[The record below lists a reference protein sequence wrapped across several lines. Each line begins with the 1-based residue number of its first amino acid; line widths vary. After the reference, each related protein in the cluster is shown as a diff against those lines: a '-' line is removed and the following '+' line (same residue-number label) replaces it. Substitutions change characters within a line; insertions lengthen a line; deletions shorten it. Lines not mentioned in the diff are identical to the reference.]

1 MASFGEELKRERELR
16 DISLKEIAE
25 ATKIS
30 IRFLEALEQNHFD
43 ILPGGIFNRGF
54 IRAYARFI
62 GIDGEEMVNAYL
74 HELALRENRKSRDS
88 RAGGAAA
95 GGSPIGLSSGVFRAE
110 PRADARQEAQASSGA
125 GGNAAATDRRS
136 SAALWVLVVLAF
148 VVGALVIILNVL
160 QGGEAGASA
169 DSPGQAM
176 RARQRQSR
184 FTGSVPTPAGPSIG
198 GTAQQQQ
205 GGATSLPADDRSVKA
220 GEASQAAD
228 AADPARRAGDPAD
241 APPLAPQA
249 VSLAPHEEQGVSPSG
264 LASSGPASSSEPSS
278 PSSPAV
284 SEHHVRVIVNEATR
298 VKIEC
303 AGQMVLN
310 QELWPGQARAVTCAE
325 PVSLSAVNA
334 GAVEY
339 SLDGAETV
347 PLGKPGEEVQG
358 LTVAPIAQPEPTA
371 PSKGKHAEEGGAPRA
386 GA

>member
-62 GIDGEEMVNAYL
+62 GIDGEEMVNAFL

-88 RAGGAAA
+88 RAGG
-95 GGSPIGLSSGVFRAE
+95 GSAVGLNSGVFRAE
-110 PRADARQEAQASSGA
+110 PRADGRHEAQANSRVD
-125 GGNAAATDRRS
+125 GNAGATTDGRT

-148 VVGALVIILNVL
+148 VVGAIVIILNVL
-160 QGGEAGASA
+160 QGEEAGASA
-169 DSPGQAM
+169 GSQGQAM

-184 FTGSVPTPAGPSIG
+184 LSGSGPAPAGPSMG
-198 GTAQQQQ
+198 GTARQQQ
-205 GGATSLPADDRSVKA
+205 GGATSPPAADQSDSA
-220 GEASQAAD
+220 GEPHQAAD
-228 AADPARRAGDPAD
+228 ADDSAIRGGDPAD
-241 APPLAPQA
+241 APPLPPQA
-249 VSLAPHEEQGVSPSG
+249 ATLAPHGEPGVSPSG
-264 LASSGPASSSEPSS
+264 LASSAPKSSSEPSS
-278 PSSPAV
+278 PPSPSVPEHRV
-284 SEHHVRVIVNEATR
+284 SVIVNEATR

-303 AGQMVLN
+303 AGQMVLD

-325 PVSLSAVNA
+325 PVLLSAVNA

-339 SLDGAETV
+339 SLDGAQTV
-347 PLGKPGEEVQG
+347 PLGKPGEDVKG
-358 LTVAPIAQPEPTA
+358 YTVAPIAQPNPAA
-371 PSKGKHAEEGGAPRA
+371 PSKGKQAEEGGAPRA